1 MHRCIVSLRQ
11 HSSQLRE
18 VTAIL
23 PPFSFFLY
31 FLQGLVLQGA
41 RHEALWLCFLGS
53 LQQGLQTHQ
62 HQIPFELA

>member
-1 MHRCIVSLRQ
+1 MSLRQ

-23 PPFSFFLY
+23 PPFFLCSFSISSKDWYSRELW
-31 FLQGLVLQGA
+31 
-41 RHEALWLCFLGS
+41 HETLWLCFLGH